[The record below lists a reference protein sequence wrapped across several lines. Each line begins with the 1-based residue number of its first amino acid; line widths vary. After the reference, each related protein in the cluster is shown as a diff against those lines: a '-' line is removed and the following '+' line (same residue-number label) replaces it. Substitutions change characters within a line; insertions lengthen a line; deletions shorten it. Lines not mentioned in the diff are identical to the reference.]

1 MLAWKST
8 AREAEIS
15 DLGFVLLYL
24 RPLPPLQDG
33 PSDRGGFGDRDR
45 GDRFGDRDRGGKGTL
60 DKSGFQSNLAACST
74 MCLALSFPGRGD
86 GEPSRADAGDWRSGG
101 GRQATRGSCC
111 ILPGVKQSLSLTG
124 TGSLLGNGR
133 MAPGTETEME
143 AASAGKTETTT
154 LRPTPWSQLHVSADS
169 PRFESLYGFF
179 AVYGSLPRSP
189 STTDQPPLRAQTRP
203 EQAGKDDDWRGGRAV
218 EEGRRGPRRR
228 RPRFRCQALRDM
240 S

>member
-1 MLAWKST
+1 MSLVLAWKST

-15 DLGFVLLYL
+15 ELGFVLLYL

-33 PSDRGGFGDRDR
+33 PGDRGGFGDRDR

-60 DKSGFQSNLAACST
+60 DKSGLQSNLAACST
-74 MCLALSFPGRGD
+74 MFLALSFPGRGD

-143 AASAGKTETTT
+143 EVAASAGKTETTT
-154 LRPTPWSQLHVSADS
+154 LRPTPWSQLQVSANS
-169 PRFESLYGFF
+169 PRFESLYGFLRYMARCPAPF
-179 AVYGSLPRSP
+179 QLYGSTP
-189 STTDQPPLRAQTRP
+189 STSLNMSRA
-203 EQAGKDDDWRGGRAV
+203 GGQ
-218 EEGRRGPRRR
+218 RR
-228 RPRFRCQALRDM
+228 
-240 S
+240 